1 MYDMKIHESVW
12 HLFGAGA
19 IMVCVLNSK
28 TEIWQSTVCLQLV
41 QYRSM
46 TLCIE
51 T

>member
-1 MYDMKIHESVW
+1 MYDMKIRESVW
-12 HLFGAGA
+12 HLFGAEA
-19 IMVCVLNSK
+19 IMVCELKSM
-28 TEIWQSTVCLQLV
+28 TEIWQNKVCLQLV